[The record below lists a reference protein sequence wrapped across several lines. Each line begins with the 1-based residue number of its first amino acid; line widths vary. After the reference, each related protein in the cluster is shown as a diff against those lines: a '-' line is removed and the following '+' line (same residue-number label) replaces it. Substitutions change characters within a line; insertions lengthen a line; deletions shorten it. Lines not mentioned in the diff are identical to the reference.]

1 MIDAVYIWGKAKI
14 FKRVD
19 PPRVSE
25 SPLPGSAALLNAS
38 AIPFSFPIAALE
50 STDGK
55 LPVKQEKRWEAGKAL
70 CCTAG
75 PTSYPKLRKSKSS
88 FAFLRGFFAC
98 LKSST
103 KLSTLTFPFGCHVPL
118 TGSIDIC
125 LLNGKTLNQNISP
138 ASYIM

>member
-19 PPRVSE
+19 PPRVSG

-55 LPVKQEKRWEAGKAL
+55 
-70 CCTAG
+70 
-75 PTSYPKLRKSKSS
+75 
-88 FAFLRGFFAC
+88 
-98 LKSST
+98 
-103 KLSTLTFPFGCHVPL
+103 VP
-118 TGSIDIC
+118 
-125 LLNGKTLNQNISP
+125 
-138 ASYIM
+138 